1 MRNNA
6 LFRLLTVLLIALG
19 LGLFLG
25 GSFSPAMEVIASGS
39 TSSINGVEIFLRLFS
54 NTFYLLFVI
63 ILMVAGLF
71 VGLYFE
77 NKTATV
83 LGGGVAMASSL
94 GLLYVLIAFEVENR
108 KSFKASAPAGAT
120 FRVDAPY
127 FLMMI
132 GVVIFLLLS
141 ILAIVLALL
150 PEEKKEAEKA
160 A

>member
-1 MRNNA
+1 
-6 LFRLLTVLLIALG
+6 
-19 LGLFLG
+19 
-25 GSFSPAMEVIASGS
+25 
-39 TSSINGVEIFLRLFS
+39 
-54 NTFYLLFVI
+54 
-63 ILMVAGLF
+63 
-71 VGLYFE
+71 
-77 NKTATV
+77 
-83 LGGGVAMASSL
+83 MASSL

>member
-25 GSFSPAMEVIASGS
+25 GSFSPAMEVIASG
-39 TSSINGVEIFLRLFS
+39 
-54 NTFYLLFVI
+54 
-63 ILMVAGLF
+63 
-71 VGLYFE
+71 
-77 NKTATV
+77 
-83 LGGGVAMASSL
+83 
-94 GLLYVLIAFEVENR
+94 NR